1 MCGCGHRGLS
11 KLITAILGGL
21 MENDLNKIMEFNE
34 FFKEIERIHR
44 KKVDPLPV
52 HIEYTRYN

>member
-1 MCGCGHRGLS
+1 
-11 KLITAILGGL
+11 